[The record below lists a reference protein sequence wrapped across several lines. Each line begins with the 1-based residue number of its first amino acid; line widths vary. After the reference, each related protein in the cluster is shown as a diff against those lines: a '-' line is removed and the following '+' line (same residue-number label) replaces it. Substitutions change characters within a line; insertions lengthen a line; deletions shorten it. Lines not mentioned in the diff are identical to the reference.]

1 MGLKQGLIYFLNS
14 NEVFIVVVI
23 DQNLLMMVNLE
34 EIKILI
40 LYNSNEL
47 GNCIEREIYFHR
59 GLCLFMVYLLTWVVI
74 RVCRK
79 QSLLIN
85 VMF

>member
-34 EIKILI
+34 EINILI

-59 GLCLFMVYLLTWVVI
+59 GLCLFMVYLLT
-74 RVCRK
+74 
-79 QSLLIN
+79 
-85 VMF
+85 

>member
-34 EIKILI
+34 EINILI
-40 LYNSNEL
+40 LYNSNKL

-59 GLCLFMVYLLTWVVI
+59 GLCLFMVYLLT
-74 RVCRK
+74 
-79 QSLLIN
+79 
-85 VMF
+85 